1 MFKQGFNALLQCRR
15 GGRAARTG
23 PLHAQK
29 HLTLIEAAINYVAAI
44 IGHRRADAGFDEFL
58 YLLDNFSVGRVVLEI
73 LIFGRNTEASGAA
86 GTEKRHVGRKMVKQ
100 YAEHIGLQIAPVHA
114 GSSRHR
120 NEIAA
125 KEEDRKSTRL
135 NSSHYCANS

>member
-29 HLTLIEAAINYVAAI
+29 HLTLIEAAINYVAAL

-58 YLLDNFSVGRVVLEI
+58 YLLDNFSVGWIVLEI
-73 LIFGRNTEASGAA
+73 LIFGRNKDTRGAD
-86 GTEKRHVGRKMVKQ
+86 GTEHRSEHCSGGEKCVSTGR
-100 YAEHIGLQIAPVHA
+100 ARWWG
-114 GSSRHR
+114 
-120 NEIAA
+120 
-125 KEEDRKSTRL
+125 
-135 NSSHYCANS
+135 

>member
-73 LIFGRNTEASGAA
+73 LIFGRNTEARGAA
-86 GTEKRHVGRKMVKQ
+86 GPEKRRVGRKRAEEHTSELHSLMRIPSAVLCFNKQ
-100 YAEHIGLQIAPVHA
+100 
-114 GSSRHR
+114 
-120 NEIAA
+120 
-125 KEEDRKSTRL
+125 K
-135 NSSHYCANS
+135 